1 MKKRL
6 TIFVEGDTDKLFFS
20 YLISFL
26 FKNAKKKEW
35 GNNYLKIV
43 SLDGICNADGIITS
57 TIDDLEEK
65 DKHSDTICLI
75 YDTDAFEYQKKPPI
89 SLERV
94 KRISDN
100 KGCDFFSIPIVH
112 NVEDMIAFSLS
123 EIRTYLNIP
132 SSYKIPKGLNG
143 IELLKNLHK
152 EAGQYYIKGNKCEGL
167 IKCLDFNSI
176 SKKYCSTLKPLCDY
190 LGLEC
195 SQNLCRIKRKK

>member
-1 MKKRL
+1 MRKRL

-35 GNNYLKIV
+35 DNKYLKIV
-43 SLDGICNADGIITS
+43 SLDGICNADGIISS
-57 TIDDLEEK
+57 TIDDLDEREK
-65 DKHSDTICLI
+65 YQDTVCLI

-89 SLERV
+89 SIERV
-94 KRISDN
+94 KRLSD
-100 KGCDFFSIPIVH
+100 KKKCDFFSIPIVH

-132 SSYKIPKGLNG
+132 PSYKIPKGLNG
-143 IELLKNLHK
+143 IELLKKLHK
-152 EAGQYYIKGNKCEGL
+152 EAGKYYVKGNKCEDL

-176 SKKYCSTLKPLCDY
+176 SKKYCSTLKCLCDY
-190 LGLEC
+190 FELNC
-195 SQNLCRIKRKK
+195 SQNLCKIKRK